1 MSTTSSY
8 GFRPTR
14 LFTALIMLAIVI
26 AALYIGF
33 DLLRAQAV
41 PERTDALAK
50 FAQSVFDNATPAGKL
65 INGIFAILLGVG
77 GMAALFWAANGVVEE
92 LPETPKRWLLPY
104 VFVGPMAV
112 LLIFLYII
120 PTIRTVILSFYD
132 RDGEIFVGLQNYID
146 TFTVS
151 DMWDSFRNTILW
163 IVLGTFFCVSLGLLI
178 ATLADRSKF
187 ETVARAIVFM
197 PMAISFVG
205 AAVIFR
211 FIYYYAPEGSNQ
223 IGLLNAI
230 VTTLGGEPQA
240 WLQYNQPWNN
250 LWLIIVVVWMQTG
263 FCMVIFSAALKG
275 VPEELLEAGRI
286 DGATELRIFFNI
298 LLPYIWGTIVTVTT
312 TIIIFM
318 LKIFDLVMGMTGGQ
332 FSTEVIGTQ
341 FYRQL
346 FANRNIGWGAAIATL
361 LLIAV
366 IPVMAY
372 NLRQLA
378 QNRK

>member
-1 MSTTSSY
+1 MQKSNSLTGSN
-8 GFRPTR
+8 GFQP
-14 LFTALIMLAIVI
+14 LQLLLSLLLLAIV
-26 AALYIGF
+26 AAGLYLGF
-33 DLLRAQAV
+33 EQLRHGELPQV
-41 PERTDALAK
+41 P
-50 FAQSVFDNATPAGKL
+50 
-65 INGIFAILLGVG
+65 
-77 GMAALFWAANGVVEE
+77 AALFAVAWGVLGIGALYYSLNRFAES
-92 LPETPKRWLLPY
+92 LPGKLRDFVLPY
-104 VFVGPMAV
+104 VFVGPAM
-112 LLIFLYII
+112 LLLFFFYIL
-120 PTIRTVILSFYD
+120 PTIRTAILSLYD
-132 RDGEIFVGLQNYID
+132 RDGEIFVGLANYVA

-163 IVLGTFFCVSLGLLI
+163 ITVGTFFCVSLGLFI
-178 ATLADRSKF
+178 AVLADRSRF
-187 ETVARAIVFM
+187 ETIARGIVFM

-230 VTTLGGEPQA
+230 LTALGGTPQA
-240 WLQYNQPWNN
+240 WLQYNQPYNN
-250 LWLIIVVVWMQTG
+250 LFLIIVVIWMQTG

-275 VPEELLEAGRI
+275 VPDELLEAGRI
-286 DGATELRIFFNI
+286 DGANELRVFFSI
-298 LLPYIWGTIVTVTT
+298 ILPYIWGTVVTVTT
-312 TIIIFM
+312 TLIIFM

-346 FANRNIGWGAAIATL
+346 FANRNLGWGAAIATL

-372 NLRQLA
+372 NLRQIA
-378 QNRK
+378 QNKR